1 MSRLISRI
9 MNLETISVEVF
20 AEYDGEGAPSY
31 SSPIEI
37 QAHAKATDA
46 FVTNPAGSTDQT
58 GEKVSA
64 PLTLWVPPD
73 AEVIPGEQDRITRGS
88 EVFIGIEL
96 TSPRRLKSST
106 ASFDHY
112 RLRCRRA

>member
-9 MNLETISVEVF
+9 MDLETISVEVF
-20 AEYDGEGAPSY
+20 DDYDGEGAPSY

-37 QAHAKATDA
+37 EAHAKATDA
-46 FVTNPAGSTDQT
+46 FVTNPEGSTDQ
-58 GEKVSA
+58 KVKA

-73 AEVIPGEQDRITRGS
+73 AEVIPGEQDRITRGL

-96 TSPRRLKSST
+96 TSPRRLKASTSSP
-106 ASFDHY
+106 DHY